1 MRLLIV
7 FFILSEAHFIFA
19 DHMILTQ
26 ISTGGIIALG
36 LGVEG
41 WSVETC
47 IQKFTQLCGSAFT
60 TREFHGIPVLQQLAT
75 LNHNSKYKTRPLV
88 SALQQSF
95 SDLNLFGGVNENESY
110 QMNVAVLST
119 NRNCEQPIALTN
131 YNRQNYGPDQ
141 RMCVLYRIIHS

>member
-1 MRLLIV
+1 MRSLIV
-7 FFILSEAHFIFA
+7 LFILSEAHFVFA
-19 DHMILTQ
+19 NHMILMQ

-47 IQKFTQLCGSAFT
+47 IQKFTRLCSSAFT
-60 TREFHGIPVLQQLAT
+60 PREFHGIPGLQQLAA
-75 LNHNSKYKTRPLV
+75 LKHSSKYKTRPLLA
-88 SALQQSF
+88 ALQQSF
-95 SDLNLFGGVNENESY
+95 SDQKLFGGVNENENH
-110 QMNVAVLST
+110 QMNVAVTST
-119 NRNCEQPIALTN
+119 NRNCEQAIALTN